1 MTRYM
6 YRFEKNLIIQKRLEL
21 VDADHVLLEILFQ
34 TVGALT
40 IKASDDRDSLI
51 VSLINR
57 SLSDKRISLT
67 G

>member
-6 YRFEKNLIIQKRLEL
+6 YRLEKNRIIQKRLEI

-40 IKASDDRDSLI
+40 IKASDDERQF
-51 VSLINR
+51 NCQF
-57 SLSDKRISLT
+57 DK
-67 G
+67 